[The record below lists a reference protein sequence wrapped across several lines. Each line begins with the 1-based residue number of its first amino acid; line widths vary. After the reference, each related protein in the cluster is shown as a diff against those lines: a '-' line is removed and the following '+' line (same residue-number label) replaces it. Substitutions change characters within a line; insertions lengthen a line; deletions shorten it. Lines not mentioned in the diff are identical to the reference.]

1 MTKKVF
7 NLWLEV
13 KLLRRVVKKL
23 GKEKDNLEHTKHCLL
38 TALSKRMTEVRVLR
52 KKTECLQE
60 LDFKLSQANASIEM
74 YKSLLD
80 EARKGVSLL
89 AFTVPQSV
97 MFMRPYYHS
106 WEGDLKADASYA
118 KFREY
123 EFTSKM
129 KIQMFDELL
138 EKGFI
143 KKYAP
148 DNSCTRY
155 EINVVRR

>member
-13 KLLRRVVKKL
+13 KLLRRTVKKL
-23 GKEKDNLEHTKHCLL
+23 GREKDNLEHTKHCLL
-38 TALSKRMTEVRVLR
+38 TALSKRMIEVRALR

-74 YKSLLD
+74 YKRLLD
-80 EARKGVSLL
+80 EERKGVSLL
-89 AFTVPQSV
+89 AFTVPQSTV
-97 MFMRPYYHS
+97 FMRPHS
-106 WEGDLKADASYA
+106 SYWQGDLRAEYSYA
-118 KFREY
+118 EFREQ
-123 EFTSKM
+123 ELTSKM

-143 KKYAP
+143 KKYEP

>member
-23 GKEKDNLEHTKHCLL
+23 GREKDNLEQTKHCLL
-38 TALSKRMTEVRVLR
+38 SALRKRMTEVKVLR
-52 KKTECLQE
+52 RKVKCLPE
-60 LDFKLSQANASIEM
+60 LESRLQQANASIEM
-74 YKSLLD
+74 YKMLLD

-89 AFTVPQSV
+89 AFTIPQSTV
-97 MFMRPYYHS
+97 FMQAPSHHWS
-106 WEGDLKADASYA
+106 IDLKAESSYA
-118 KFREY
+118 
-123 EFTSKM
+123 EFIEQELTSKM

-143 KKYAP
+143 KKYEP